1 MSNDTNEI
9 PRRHTGLVAY
19 VEILQLASVISIGAM
34 LLWPMARLRDA
45 VPPDYAVWAWL
56 LFIFAALAGAI
67 VPFFVKPAEDVRRH
81 AGEYVW
87 DARRIVT
94 LRSVLKNRDADDIV
108 SALESATVKAGS
120 AATLHDVLSDA
131 VGEERAA
138 EFLPDLYRY
147 LRRTPR
153 EARIPIY
160 ETKSSSEPQP
170 EAPSEP
176 DGGLV
181 GQRTLEH

>member
-67 VPFFVKPAEDVRRH
+67 VPFFVKPAEVVNWGTASAHSWASCVILRPGRRCS
-81 AGEYVW
+81 
-87 DARRIVT
+87 T
-94 LRSVLKNRDADDIV
+94 
-108 SALESATVKAGS
+108 T
-120 AATLHDVLSDA
+120 
-131 VGEERAA
+131 
-138 EFLPDLYRY
+138 
-147 LRRTPR
+147 
-153 EARIPIY
+153 
-160 ETKSSSEPQP
+160 
-170 EAPSEP
+170 
-176 DGGLV
+176 
-181 GQRTLEH
+181 